1 MVEKILEVPSIEMS
15 KNKITAVLGPTNT
28 GKTYLAIETMLSF
41 DSGMIGFPLR
51 LLAREVYDK
60 IIEKISID
68 KVALITGEE
77 KIIPA
82 NAKYFLCTVE
92 SMPINK
98 NLDFVGVDEIQMCAD
113 HERGHIFTD
122 RLLNLR
128 GEKLTML
135 MGSNTIRS
143 IINKLGED
151 TEFINR
157 DRLSKLSYVG
167 HKKISRI
174 NRKTAIIAFSTE
186 EVYAIAE
193 LVRRQKGGA
202 AIVMGSLS
210 PKTRNA
216 QVALYQSGDVDFLVA
231 TDAIGMGINMD
242 LENVFFSNLK
252 KFDGRKLRRL
262 NMSEIGQIAG
272 RAGRYLNDGNFG
284 ITGDCKEISAEEV
297 ELLENHKFEEIKML
311 FWRNS
316 YLNFNN
322 ALSLIK
328 SLEEKPNKNWLRK
341 IHECGDEKLLKY
353 FLKDMDSHNI
363 ENNQETLE
371 LLWECC
377 QIPDFVKKTYGNHL
391 EVVSKVFNF
400 LNGKEGKITSD
411 YMRLQ
416 LIKLDKLEGNVDS
429 LSNRIANVRTWSYVS
444 NKINW
449 VENQSYWI
457 EKTKL
462 LEDRLSDRLHEELT
476 KTFIDKRA
484 SVLARGL
491 KQDMEFKTEIM
502 EDDKVIIDDQFIGN
516 LKGLRFEMDLKA
528 GALETDIKSLKKA
541 ARQTVGPE
549 LLKRIQLI
557 IDTGLIDIKNDFKIY
572 WKKFPIAKLV
582 AGKDYL
588 NPDIFLMVDD
598 ILENDDK
605 QRLSEF
611 IEMWIKE
618 KINYVLKSLIDL
630 RNLKESNSSIKALA
644 YQLYENNGVLKREIV
659 TEYLKKLGQDE
670 RKILRDLG
678 VKFGRYHIFLF
689 RLLKPEAVSLRILLW
704 KNFNQKDFSLTP
716 PTFGLNFLDDK
727 NIRNKK
733 FMLLCGFENFDNYYV
748 RIDILERL
756 FVQIINSNP
765 ANDKEIKLIPE
776 MLNLLGC
783 NKENFKKLI
792 EKMNYKT
799 IERDRDIYFK
809 YSPKNR
815 IKKNFK
821 KIDSSNSPF
830 NILKNLNL
838 N

>member
-1 MVEKILEVPSIEMS
+1 MS

-98 NLDFVGVDEIQMCAD
+98 HLDFVGIDEIQMCAD

-135 MGSNTIRS
+135 MGSNTIKS
-143 IINKLGED
+143 IVNKLDED

-157 DRLSKLSYVG
+157 ERLSQLSYVG

-216 QVALYQSGDVDFLVA
+216 QVQLYQSGDVDFLVA

-242 LENVFFSNLK
+242 LENIFFSNLK

-316 YLNFNN
+316 NLNFNN

-328 SLEEKPNKNWLRK
+328 SLEEKPNRDWLRK

-353 FLKDMDSHNI
+353 FLKDMDGHNI
-363 ENNQETLE
+363 KNNQQTLE

-391 EVVSKVFNF
+391 EVVSKVFSF
-400 LNGKEGKITSD
+400 LNGKDGKITND

-449 VENQSYWI
+449 VESQSYWI

-491 KQDMEFKTEIM
+491 KQDIEFKTEIM
-502 EDDKVIIDDQFIGN
+502 EDNKVIIDEQFIGD
-516 LKGLRFEMDLKA
+516 LKGLRFEIDLKA

-549 LLKRIQLI
+549 LQKRIQSI
-557 IDTGLIDIKNDFKIY
+557 IDTGLIEIKDDFKIY
-572 WKKFPIAKLV
+572 WKTFPIAKLI

-588 NPDIFLMVDD
+588 NPDIFLIVDD

-605 QRLSEF
+605 QKLSEF
-611 IEMWIKE
+611 IGNWIKE
-618 KINYVLKSLIDL
+618 KIKLILKSLIDL
-630 RNLKESNSSIKALA
+630 KNLKESNSSIKALA
-644 YQLYENNGVLKREIV
+644 YQLYENNGVIKREV
-659 TEYLKKLGQDE
+659 VAEYLKKLGQDE

-678 VKFGRYHIFLF
+678 VKFGRYHVFLF
-689 RLLKPEAVSLRILLW
+689 RLLKPEAVSLRTLLW
-704 KNFNQKDFSLTP
+704 KNFNQKNLNLTP

-727 NIRNKK
+727 NIRNKH

-765 ANDKEIKLIPE
+765 EKGKEIKLVPE

-783 NKENFKKLI
+783 SKENFKKLI
-792 EKMNYKT
+792 EKMNYKAL
-799 IERDRDIYFK
+799 ERDKDIYFR
-809 YSPKNR
+809 YSPQKQ
-815 IKKNFK
+815 IKKPFK
-821 KIDSSNSPF
+821 KTVSINNPF
-830 NILKNLNL
+830 KVLKNFNF

>member
-1 MVEKILEVPSIEMS
+1 MS

-60 IIEKISID
+60 IIKKISLD

-92 SMPINK
+92 SMPVNK
-98 NLDFVGVDEIQMCAD
+98 HLDFVGIDEIQMCAD

-128 GEKLTML
+128 GEKLTMF
-135 MGSNTIRS
+135 MGSSTIKN
-143 IINKLGED
+143 IINKLDED

-157 DRLSKLSYVG
+157 ERLSKLSYVG

-216 QVALYQSGDVDFLVA
+216 QVELYQSGDVDFLVA

-242 LENVFFSNLK
+242 LENVYFSNLK
-252 KFDGRKLRRL
+252 KFDGKKQRRL

-284 ITGDCKEISAEEV
+284 ITGDCKEIAAEEV
-297 ELLENHKFEEIKML
+297 ELLEGHKFEEIRML

-316 YLNFNN
+316 NLNFNN

-328 SLEEKPNKNWLRK
+328 SLEEKPNTHWLRK
-341 IHECGDEKLLKY
+341 IHECGDEKVLRY
-353 FLKDMDSHNI
+353 FLKDLKRFNI
-363 ENNQETLE
+363 ENNKETLE

-377 QIPDFVKKTYGNHL
+377 QIPDFVKKTYGNHI
-391 EVVSKVFNF
+391 EVVSKVFGF
-400 LNGKEGKITSD
+400 LNSKEGRITND
-411 YMRLQ
+411 FMRLQ
-416 LIKLDKLEGNVDS
+416 LMKLDKLEGNVDS

-449 VENQSYWI
+449 VENQGYWI

-491 KQDMEFKTEIM
+491 KQDIEFKTEIM
-502 EDDKVIIDDQFIGN
+502 EDNKVIIDDQFIGS
-516 LKGLRFEMDLKA
+516 LKGLKFEMDLKV

-549 LLKRIQLI
+549 LQKRIGSI
-557 IDTGLIDIKNDFKIY
+557 IETGLIEIKDDFKIY
-572 WKKFPIAKLV
+572 WKDFPIAKLTT
-582 AGKDYL
+582 GKDYL
-588 NPDIFLMVDD
+588 NPDLLLIVDD
-598 ILENDDK
+598 ILENIDK
-605 QRLSEF
+605 QKLSDFLEK
-611 IEMWIKE
+611 WIKE
-618 KINYVLKSLIDL
+618 KINYILKSLIDL

-644 YQLYENNGVLKREIV
+644 YQLYENNGVIKREIV
-659 TEYLKKLGQDE
+659 SDYLKNLGQDE
-670 RKILRDLG
+670 RKILRDMG
-678 VKFGRYHIFLF
+678 VKFGRYHVFLF
-689 RLLKPEAVSLRILLW
+689 RLLKPEAVSLRTLLW
-704 KNFNQKDFSLTP
+704 KNFNQKYFDLTP
-716 PTFGLNFLDDK
+716 PTFGLNFLEDK
-727 NIRNKK
+727 DIKNKN

-756 FVQIINSNP
+756 FVQIINSN
-765 ANDKEIKLIPE
+765 NDKDKDIKLVPE

-783 NKENFKKLI
+783 SKDNFKNLI
-792 EKMNYKT
+792 KKMNYKI
-799 IERDRDIYFK
+799 IEKDKEIYFR
-809 YSPKNR
+809 YNPKR
-815 IKKNFK
+815 QIKKAFK
-821 KIDSSNSPF
+821 KKETSNSPF
-830 NILKNLNL
+830 KVLKNFNF